1 MAGTTVIAV
10 SFHAGKMTITNLG
23 DSRAV
28 LGYRVDSDLTQFCA
42 AVEEETRET
51 SNLFARDDDDEGLP
65 NANGKKL
72 SEGDIVAVAL
82 SEDQTPY
89 RKDERERLKSAGA
102 RICTIDQM
110 KGKEPMHENWGEFA
124 GGGDSINYEGN
135 IPRVWCEGHN
145 YPGTA
150 FTRSLGDSI
159 AQHIG
164 VSADP
169 EIITKRVTR
178 GDEFLVIAT
187 DGIFEFLTNQNV
199 IDICSES
206 SDPADACTRLVNAS
220 YEKWLLHETRTDDI
234 TCIVVFLKNTIP
246 NEVEVMRNL
255 IFRKH
260 LVKGTNGLTTALLRQ
275 PAHNDDC

>member
-1 MAGTTVIAV
+1 MAGTTAIAV

-42 AVEEETRET
+42 AAERET
-51 SNLFARDDDDEGLP
+51 QETISNLFARDDDDDLLHHT
-65 NANGKKL
+65 ANGKKL
-72 SEGDIVAVAL
+72 TEGDIVAVAL

-110 KGKEPMHENWGEFA
+110 EGKEPMHENWGEFA
-124 GGGDSINYEGN
+124 GGNTINYEGN

-164 VSADP
+164 VSAEP

-178 GDEFLVIAT
+178 GDEYLVIAT

-199 IDICSES
+199 IDICAES
-206 SDPADACTRLVNAS
+206 SDPSDACTRLVDAS
-220 YEKWLLHETRTDDI
+220 YDKWLLHETRTDDI

-260 LVKGTNGLTTALLRQ
+260 QVKGTNGLTTALLRT
-275 PAHNDDC
+275 PEYNDC